1 MSFSLLFFSAQSY
14 SLLLF
19 GEKGGGVQFL
29 CSRAAG
35 HMTRNVL
42 ELDGGAR
49 VSGWTFRGK
58 EREQDVKKQ
67 QSKL

>member
-1 MSFSLLFFSAQSY
+1 
-14 SLLLF
+14 
-19 GEKGGGVQFL
+19 
-29 CSRAAG
+29 
-35 HMTRNVL
+35 MTRNVL

-67 QSKL
+67 QSQLGDAKDQQSV